1 MKLKRIIAYIIDSIF
16 VSLITS
22 MIALISFLN
31 PTINEYNKT
40 YKEYQQFNQDIIAT
54 ESKIDTDKLINES
67 TEYYYKLQKYSLSTN
82 IIEIFCL
89 VGYFVI
95 FVSSNN
101 GQSLGKKIMKIRIAP
116 NKGNV
121 KWYNYL
127 VRMIILN
134 GTWITILSCIMLF
147 MLPHKAFYITSMVMT
162 YIGYVIILTDLLF
175 MLFRKDER
183 SLHDIASN
191 TKVIEA

>member
-1 MKLKRIIAYIIDSIF
+1 
-16 VSLITS
+16 
-22 MIALISFLN
+22 
-31 PTINEYNKT
+31 
-40 YKEYQQFNQDIIAT
+40 
-54 ESKIDTDKLINES
+54 
-67 TEYYYKLQKYSLSTN
+67 
-82 IIEIFCL
+82 
-89 VGYFVI
+89 
-95 FVSSNN
+95 
-101 GQSLGKKIMKIRIAP
+101 MKIRIAP